1 MRRRATTISGL
12 AGLRIAALAM
22 AAVVTAGGLSGAAR
36 AAGCSDPA
44 NFGKWLQDFRAEAR
58 TQGISERTIAASLDG
73 LRYDPSIVRKD
84 RAQSVF
90 SQSFLEF
97 SNRMVSSYRMKHG
110 TGYLKKYAGEFAD
123 LERKTGVPGA
133 VIVGFWGLET
143 DFGANIGNLP
153 VMNSLATLAFDCR
166 RPDLFREQLMFALK
180 IAERGDLRPDQ
191 MVGAWAGELGQ
202 LQFQPKDYYQLG
214 VDYNG
219 NGRVDLL
226 KEVPDVL
233 ASGANL
239 IRHHGWRAGEPWLV
253 EVRVPRSMP
262 WAEAGLETHHDEAKW
277 SGWGVTQRDGAPLRK
292 TGLES
297 SLLLPM
303 GRNGPAF
310 LAYPNFDVYL
320 QWNQSLVY
328 ATTAAYFA
336 TRLAG
341 APPRFEGNGNVDA
354 LSFSEIKRLQ
364 QILQSRGYDVG
375 GVDGMIGANTRSS
388 VRDVQAKLGLPVD
401 GYPTQDLLRRL
412 SGN

>member
-1 MRRRATTISGL
+1 MRRLAKTITGL
-12 AGLRIAALAM
+12 AVLAAGTLA
-22 AAVVTAGGLSGAAR
+22 AAGGTMGGAQ
-36 AAGCSDPA
+36 AAGCRNTGD
-44 NFGKWLQDFRAEAR
+44 FGRWLEDFKTEAR
-58 TQGISERTIAASLDG
+58 TQGISARVISSSLDG

-97 SNRMVSSYRMKHG
+97 SNRMVSGYRMKQG
-110 TGYLKKYAGEFAD
+110 TRLLKQNASEFRE
-123 LERKTGVPGA
+123 LERKYGVPGP

-166 RPDLFREQLMFALK
+166 RPDLFREQLMYALK
-180 IAERGDLRPDQ
+180 IAQRGDLRPDQ
-191 MVGAWAGELGQ
+191 MIGAWAGELGQ
-202 LQFQPKDYYQLG
+202 LQFQPKDYFELG

-233 ASGANL
+233 ASGARL
-239 IRHHGWRAGEPWLV
+239 IQSHGWRAGEPWLV

-262 WAEAGLETHHDEAKW
+262 WVEAGLETHHGEAKW
-277 SGWGVTQRDGAPLRK
+277 SGWGVTARDGSPLK
-292 TGLES
+292 STGLEA

-341 APPRFEGNGNVDA
+341 APPRFAGNGDVDA
-354 LSFSEIKRLQ
+354 LSFNEIKTLQ
-364 QILQSRGYDVG
+364 HILQNRGYDVG

-401 GYPTQDLLRRL
+401 GYPTKDLLRRL
-412 SGN
+412 AGQ